1 MILLDA
7 LLIDASLLDAI
18 KIVYPL
24 PFIKINYVDPYR
36 CAPPPPEV
44 SNHYIETHSCQFQL
58 QHGNH
63 SQETLFHIH

>member
-36 CAPPPPEV
+36 
-44 SNHYIETHSCQFQL
+44 
-58 QHGNH
+58 
-63 SQETLFHIH
+63 